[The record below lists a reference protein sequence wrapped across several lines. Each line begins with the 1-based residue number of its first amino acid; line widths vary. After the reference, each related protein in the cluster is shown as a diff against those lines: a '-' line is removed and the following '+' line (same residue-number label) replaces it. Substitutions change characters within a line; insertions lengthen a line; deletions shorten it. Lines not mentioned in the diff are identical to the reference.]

1 MAIYESQG
9 FGSLLYEYKG
19 NLTPF
24 DYIAQFKPMKP
35 PEDMTIDAFKKTK
48 APYCISGKVKA
59 EKNEYKGNLTPFD
72 YIAQFKPMKPP
83 EDMTIDAFKKTKAP
97 YCISGKVKAEKN
109 GTLKRNN
116 ESLLYR
122 DLVFLDYDNI
132 PENAES
138 FKSTVSSVLSDYSY
152 ILYPTII
159 KRNNESLLYRD
170 LVFLDY
176 DNIPENAESFKS
188 TVSSVL
194 SDYSYI
200 LYPTIKHTT
209 ENPRY
214 RLVVKP
220 DANLNEADY
229 KATVKQIAELIG
241 LPFDI
246 ASLTWSQL
254 MGLPVSN
261 RLVVKPDANLNE
273 ADYKAT
279 VKQIAELIGLP
290 FDIASL
296 TWSQLMGL
304 PVSKG
309 YLEDYDKVVHYG
321 YDFPAI
327 QKETITPTEIKQD
340 FKTTVSATSM
350 TMRIINILLNGLGS
364 EGGRNDFPAIQKET
378 ITPTEIK
385 QDFKTTVSATSMTMR
400 IINILLNGLG
410 SEGGRN
416 VTLTKFVGLLLNK
429 WVDCDIPTAYD
440 LTIIANEQ
448 TPKPLSIDEL
458 DKTFI
463 SVVKMETRKRGGNY
477 R

>member
-48 APYCISGKVKA
+48 APYCISGKV
-59 EKNEYKGNLTPFD
+59 E
-72 YIAQFKPMKPP
+72 
-83 EDMTIDAFKKTKAP
+83 
-97 YCISGKVKAEKN
+97 AEKN
-109 GTLKRNN
+109 GT
-116 ESLLYR
+116 
-122 DLVFLDYDNI
+122 
-132 PENAES
+132 
-138 FKSTVSSVLSDYSY
+138 
-152 ILYPTII
+152 I

-209 ENPRY
+209 EKPRY

-220 DANLNEADY
+220 DANLNEAEY
-229 KATVKQIAELIG
+229 KATVKKVANLIG
-241 LPFDI
+241 LPFDA

-254 MGLPVSN
+254 MGLPVSRGN
-261 RLVVKPDANLNE
+261 
-273 ADYKAT
+273 
-279 VKQIAELIGLP
+279 
-290 FDIASL
+290 
-296 TWSQLMGL
+296 
-304 PVSKG
+304 
-309 YLEDYDKVVHYG
+309 LEDYDKVVHYG
-321 YDFPAI
+321 
-327 QKETITPTEIKQD
+327 
-340 FKTTVSATSM
+340 
-350 TMRIINILLNGLGS
+350 
-364 EGGRNDFPAIQKET
+364 NDFPAIQKET

-385 QDFKTTVSATSMTMR
+385 QDLKTTVSATSMTMR

-429 WVDCDIPTAYD
+429 WVNCDIPTAYD
-440 LTIIANEQ
+440 LAIIANEQ
-448 TPKPLSIDEL
+448 TQNPLSIDEL

>member
-1 MAIYESQG
+1 MAIYEACG
-9 FGSLLYEYKG
+9 FSFLLYK
-19 NLTPF
+19 
-24 DYIAQFKPMKP
+24 
-35 PEDMTIDAFKKTK
+35 
-48 APYCISGKVKA
+48 
-59 EKNEYKGNLTPFD
+59 YKGNLTPFD

-109 GTLKRNN
+109 GTL
-116 ESLLYR
+116 
-122 DLVFLDYDNI
+122 
-132 PENAES
+132 
-138 FKSTVSSVLSDYSY
+138 
-152 ILYPTII
+152 

-254 MGLPVSN
+254 MGLPVS
-261 RLVVKPDANLNE
+261 
-273 ADYKAT
+273 
-279 VKQIAELIGLP
+279 
-290 FDIASL
+290 
-296 TWSQLMGL
+296 
-304 PVSKG
+304 KG

-321 YDFPAI
+321 Y
-327 QKETITPTEIKQD
+327 
-340 FKTTVSATSM
+340 
-350 TMRIINILLNGLGS
+350 
-364 EGGRNDFPAIQKET
+364 DFPAIQKET